1 MKEEWVDIS
10 WLPEGLNERY
20 QVSNFGNVKNK
31 LTGKLFKNSIQKD
44 GYRSVKF
51 RNRLEGLNL
60 NIRTHRLVARAFLV
74 PINEEFDET
83 KQVNHI
89 DGNKSNNN
97 VTNLELVTCR
107 ENSIHAKMTGLNK
120 NYGITHGNSKLTMD
134 QVEQIKIENGSC
146 KSIGKLFGVSAS
158 TVSLIK
164 NGKRYNSEYEE
175 LR

>member
-1 MKEEWVDIS
+1 M
-10 WLPEGLNERY
+10 EGLH
-20 QVSNFGNVKNK
+20 
-31 LTGKLFKNSIQKD
+31 LT
-44 GYRSVKF
+44 
-51 RNRLEGLNL
+51 
-60 NIRTHRLVARAFLV
+60 IRTHRLVARAFLV

-89 DGNKSNNN
+89 DGVKSNNK